1 MAAMGFSGI
10 CPPPALGGATASLSQ
25 THMVQVP
32 AWIWRGC
39 AFVNGAFWLTVLAY
53 CHAAKKTF
61 GGVARQLVIHAIFI
75 RVWIMLGHG
84 LGVTLAV
91 LHSASINSFIS
102 LVQQFTGVAFRKQSH
117 HPPCSELTAVRFF
130 LWSSGTS
137 LPVRWTFRCKPTSLG
152 PARWMRNHCCS
163 TYPLSHD
170 IPGTHVPTKVNHSS
184 SQKEA
189 IKLTLFSWGELKG
202 YETPKNSGMQSDRNN
217 FQLCQPKGTAK
228 INWLQLTNHRR
239 FK

>member
-1 MAAMGFSGI
+1 
-10 CPPPALGGATASLSQ
+10 
-25 THMVQVP
+25 MVQVP

-102 LVQQFTGVAFRKQSH
+102 LVQQFTGVVFPQTE
-117 HPPCSELTAVRFF
+117 PPSA
-130 LWSSGTS
+130 
-137 LPVRWTFRCKPTSLG
+137 
-152 PARWMRNHCCS
+152 
-163 TYPLSHD
+163 
-170 IPGTHVPTKVNHSS
+170 
-184 SQKEA
+184 
-189 IKLTLFSWGELKG
+189 LF
-202 YETPKNSGMQSDRNN
+202 
-217 FQLCQPKGTAK
+217 
-228 INWLQLTNHRR
+228 
-239 FK
+239 